1 MSDEGRDVAV
11 GVKTLKTDDDDNDE
25 EKPVAVVVP
34 ERTPVGTW
42 KPGQSG
48 NPRGKPLGAVAQFSR
63 ELKECF
69 GEHFASTLP
78 DGRTKGLDA
87 IERVWREQPH
97 TYLGLAVR
105 MVPQEVRVQ
114 ESHAAAEMSDEELV
128 AVVRMTRTRRNADDE
143 DDDGTDRS

>member
-1 MSDEGRDVAV
+1 MTNDSD
-11 GVKTLKTDDDDNDE
+11 KKL
-25 EKPVAVVVP
+25 EKAP

-48 NPRGKPLGAVAQFSR
+48 NPRGRSPGAVAQFSR

-69 GEHFASTLP
+69 GDHFASTLP

-87 IERVWREQPH
+87 IERVWQEKPDV
-97 TYLGLAVR
+97 YLSLAVR
-105 MVPQEVRVQ
+105 MVPQQVRIE
-114 ESHAAAEMSDEELV
+114 ESHAAAEMSDEELM
-128 AVVRMTRTRRNADDE
+128 AVVRMTLTRRNADDE